1 MIRGKKPS
9 FHMQMSRTTQKE
21 QLFEEIKG
29 LRQRVSELENSE
41 TQNVRLI
48 EALEKEN
55 YRKQKYL
62 DIAGVILV
70 VINAD
75 YNITFINKKGSEI
88 LGEKVKEIVGR
99 NWFDN
104 FVPERDRDRV
114 KAFFAELMAGN
125 VDLGKCFEN
134 PVLTKNRGERIIAW
148 HNTVLKDDEN
158 IIGTLSSGEDI
169 TEWRLAE
176 ISSRESQELYRKL
189 IHQSVEAVYM
199 FDPGTGRILEA
210 NNAFLDFLGYTK
222 GELFTLSVYDFV
234 VDQRENINA
243 YIYHILMSGA
253 TTIGERLWRCKDKT
267 LIDVQVTAN
276 KIFHQGKDIC
286 FAIARDIRRQKWAE
300 AALQESK
307 GKLNAML
314 HAINDHMSMIDK
326 DLNILWTNEAV
337 KKTFGDDIIG
347 KKCYGVYHK
356 RKDPCEPYPCRTLS
370 AFQDGKLHE
379 NDCQAIDK
387 DGKILY
393 FHCTSNV
400 ALRDKRGKPA
410 AVLEVSRNITEQ
422 KQAEDEL
429 KAAKERLETLSRS
442 LLETLE
448 NERRYI
454 ARELHDEIGQKLTAV
469 RMNLETMQHSSN
481 SQKRR
486 NSTKENITIVES
498 LFEQVRNLSLNLRPS
513 ILDDLGLIPALRWY
527 ASRIEQEAEITI
539 QHVEDFVDYRLP
551 KEIET
556 ACFRVIQETLT
567 NAMRHAKAR
576 QVIVELKH
584 NENELKL
591 SVADDGVGFD
601 VKSAQERSALG
612 ESFGL
617 LGMQERVMLLGGT
630 IKIESVQPGGT
641 KIKACFPIR

>member
-1 MIRGKKPS
+1 
-9 FHMQMSRTTQKE
+9 MQMSRTTQKE

-62 DIAGVILV
+62 DIAGVILA
-70 VINAD
+70 VINTD
-75 YNITFINKKGSEI
+75 YNVTFINKKGSEV
-88 LGEKVKEIVGR
+88 LGKKVEEIVGK

-114 KAFFAELMAGN
+114 KAYFAELTAGN

-134 PVLTKNRGERIIAW
+134 PVLMKNGGERIIAW
-148 HNTVLKDDEN
+148 HNPVLKDDDN
-158 IIGTLSSGEDI
+158 IIGTLSYGEDV
-169 TEWRLAE
+169 TERRLAE
-176 ISSRESQELYRKL
+176 ISLRESQELYQKL
-189 IHQSVEAVYM
+189 IQQSVEAVYM
-199 FDPGTGRILEA
+199 FDPETGRILEA

-222 GELFTLSVYDFV
+222 EELSTLSVYDFV

-243 YIYHILMSGA
+243 YVYQILMSGA

-286 FAIARDIRRQKWAE
+286 FAIARDITEQKRTE
-300 AALQESK
+300 TALQESR
-307 GKLNAML
+307 GKLDAML
-314 HAINDHMSMIDK
+314 HAISDHISMIDK
-326 DLNILWTNEAV
+326 DFNILWVNEPV
-337 KKTFGDDIIG
+337 KKTFGNDIVG
-347 KKCYGVYHK
+347 KRCYEVFHK
-356 RKDPCEPYPCRTLS
+356 RNAPCEPYPCHTVC
-370 AFQDGKLHE
+370 AFQDGKIHD
-379 NDCQAIDK
+379 NDQATDK

-393 FHCTSNV
+393 FHCTANV

-422 KQAEDEL
+422 KQTENEL
-429 KAAKERLETLSRS
+429 RVAKERLETLSKS

-454 ARELHDEIGQKLTAV
+454 ARELHDEIGQKLTAI

-481 SQKRR
+481 SQKRQ

-498 LFEQVRNLSLNLRPS
+498 LFQQVRNLSLNLRPS

-527 ASRIEQEAEITI
+527 ASRIEREAEITI
-539 QHVEDFVDYRLP
+539 RHIEDFVDYRP
-551 KEIET
+551 SREIET

-567 NAMRHAKAR
+567 NVMRHAKAR
-576 QVIVELKH
+576 QVIVELRH

-591 SVADDGVGFD
+591 SIADDGVGFD
-601 VKSAQERSALG
+601 VKSAQERAVRG

-630 IKIESVQPGGT
+630 IKIESVQSGGT
-641 KIKACFPIR
+641 KVKACFPIR